1 MAGSSL
7 GLLEFDSLRQL
18 VGRYV
23 AGHLGRGGLETLVPL
38 DDRAHAESRLAEV
51 AEARA
56 YLDAAAKP
64 QPAARGAAVRLRF
77 SDLPD
82 ISEPVK
88 RLRIQGAPLEAK
100 QVFEVSGLLD
110 RASDMRA
117 VLLAAGGR
125 FPRLAAYG
133 ASMGEFRSVVRDL
146 AGKILPDGTVADHAS
161 VLLGRLRRDIE
172 RQKHAIQESLE
183 RFLRSHKEE
192 LQEEYVTIRN
202 ERFVVPIVAG
212 QRRRIDGV
220 IHGASGTGHTLFVEP
235 LETIELNN
243 ELVRLSEE
251 ELQEV
256 HRILLEMTDRLRDYA
271 GAIER
276 TVSILAEL
284 DLLFAKAQF
293 AIEFGCVV
301 PRFSPDAARRL
312 SLVNARHPLLE
323 DVLRRRRLEVVPVSL
338 TLEGETRTLLISGP
352 NSGGKT
358 VALKTAGLLA
368 LMAKAGLPVPCE
380 SAEFPWFE
388 EVLADIGDQ
397 QSIEASLSTFS
408 AHMTRVREMLDEV
421 TPGSLVLLDEL
432 GRATDPEEGGAL
444 GLAVLD
450 RFRESG
456 AFTLA
461 STHLLALKMYGATTP
476 GVLNGSMGF
485 DENTLEPTYVL
496 RLGAP
501 GKSAGIDIA
510 RRLGM
515 PAAVLDRARA
525 SLSTRE
531 NDMARFLAELDRR
544 LSEAAALRDSLA
556 AERERLAAREK
567 QMAEEWSKRETAKL
581 KELERQYALAI
592 QRFDER
598 AAEAI
603 ERITAGAGQKKA
615 AQQAAREVARA
626 KREFRED
633 LDTTV
638 LSTRADAREGAIEP
652 LRIAEGSRV
661 RLKGV
666 RDPARVLRL
675 MGADRLEIQA
685 GFMKMQISRDD
696 VLEVLPEKG
705 EAGAKLPGNVSFR
718 SSGPEAYVSF
728 REINVI
734 GLRAEEAIERVDK
747 FLDTAV
753 LASVD
758 RVRIVHGHGMGILKR
773 AIAEFLAGN
782 ANVEK
787 FYAAPQSEGG
797 AGATIAELKQ

>member
-1 MAGSSL
+1 
-7 GLLEFDSLRQL
+7 
-18 VGRYV
+18 
-23 AGHLGRGGLETLVPL
+23 
-38 DDRAHAESRLAEV
+38 
-51 AEARA
+51 
-56 YLDAAAKP
+56 
-64 QPAARGAAVRLRF
+64 
-77 SDLPD
+77 
-82 ISEPVK
+82 
-88 RLRIQGAPLEAK
+88 
-100 QVFEVSGLLD
+100 
-110 RASDMRA
+110 
-117 VLLAAGGR
+117 
-125 FPRLAAYG
+125 
-133 ASMGEFRSVVRDL
+133 MGEFRSVVRDL

-172 RQKHAIQESLE
+172 RQKHAIQASLE

-271 GAIER
+271 DAIER
-276 TVSILAEL
+276 TLAVIAEL

-301 PRFSPDAARRL
+301 PRFSPDKARRL

-323 DVLRRRRLEVVPVSL
+323 DVLRRRRIEVVPVSL
-338 TLEGETRTLLISGP
+338 TLDAETRTLLISGP

-358 VALKTAGLLA
+358 VALKTVGLLA
-368 LMAKAGLPVPCE
+368 LMAKAGLPLPCE
-380 SAEFPWFE
+380 SAELPWFD

-408 AHMTRVREMLDEV
+408 AHMTRIREMLDEV

-485 DENTLEPTYVL
+485 DEDTLEPTYVL

-510 RRLGM
+510 RRIGM
-515 PAAVLDRARA
+515 PASVLDRARGA
-525 SLSTRE
+525 LSTRE

-556 AERERLAAREK
+556 AERDRLAAREK
-567 QMAEEWSKRETAKL
+567 QLAEEWSKRETAKL
-581 KELERQYALAI
+581 KELERQFTLAI
-592 QRFDER
+592 QRFDEQ
-598 AAEAI
+598 AASAI
-603 ERITAGAGQKKA
+603 ERIVAGAGQKKA
-615 AQQAAREVARA
+615 AQQAAREIARV

-633 LDTTV
+633 LDTTL
-638 LSTRADAREGAIEP
+638 LSTRADAREGAIAP
-652 LRIAEGSRV
+652 LKIVEGSRV

-675 MGADRLEIQA
+675 TGEDRIEVQA

-705 EAGAKLPGNVSFR
+705 EAGARLPGNVSFR
-718 SSGPEAYVSF
+718 SAGPEAYVSF

-734 GLRAEEAIERVDK
+734 GLHAEEAIERVDK
-747 FLDTAV
+747 FLDSAV

-773 AIAEFLAGN
+773 AIAEYLAGN